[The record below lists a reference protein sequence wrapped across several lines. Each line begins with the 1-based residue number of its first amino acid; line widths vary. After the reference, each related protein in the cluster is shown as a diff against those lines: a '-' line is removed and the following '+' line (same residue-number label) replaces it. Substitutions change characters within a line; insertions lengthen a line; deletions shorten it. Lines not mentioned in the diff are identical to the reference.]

1 MTKPPRKRNKATSAA
16 SSDST
21 LPDDQDLEDISLQ
34 ENPALATINV
44 TAVEVPEL
52 TEQEISDR
60 LHLERK
66 VERAFFEAGK
76 ALAQLRDRRLYRSTH
91 RTFEEYCRDRFGY
104 THRRVN
110 YLIAGSVVFDNIV
123 TGTNCSQNEEVD
135 ETGTNCSQN
144 EGVDEMGTNCSQNEE
159 VDKTRLNPSRILPTN
174 EGQVRPLA
182 QLEPQQQIEVWQR
195 AVQKA
200 GGKVPSARIVTDVVQ
215 RIMERTKVPNTYQIG
230 EVCQILAKDNPEL
243 RGKGSCWAIV
253 SAVNNFSCTV
263 KMWDGEYAVGLQH
276 LKSYNYLPTECEQ
289 MQVIS
294 DRINQVYSDSL
305 EETVKSLLQSLGK
318 LNRPYLT
325 AVEEKLLK
333 LLELEYG
340 RIP

>member
-21 LPDDQDLEDISLQ
+21 LPDDQDLEHISLQ

-76 ALAQLRDRRLYRSTH
+76 ALMELRERRLYRSTH
-91 RTFEEYCRDRFGY
+91 KTFEEYCRDRFSY
-104 THRRVN
+104 TYRHVN
-110 YLIAGSVVFDNIV
+110 YLIAGCLIVDNIKM
-123 TGTNCSQNEEVD
+123 GTNSSQNE
-135 ETGTNCSQN
+135 SQ
-144 EGVDEMGTNCSQNEE
+144 DEMGTNSSQ
-159 VDKTRLNPSRILPTN
+159 ILPTS
-174 EGQVRPLA
+174 EVQVRPLA
-182 QLEPQQQIEVWQR
+182 KLEPQQQPGAWQQ
-195 AVQKA
+195 AVEKA
-200 GGKVPSARIVTDVVQ
+200 EGKVPSGRIVKDVVQ
-215 RIMERTKVPNTYQIG
+215 QIMERTKVPNTYQIG

-243 RGKGSCWAIV
+243 RGKGGCWGIV
-253 SAVNNFSCTV
+253 NHVGEFSCTV
-263 KMWDGEYAVGLQH
+263 KTWNGEYTVGLQH
-276 LKSYNYLPTECEQ
+276 LKSYDYLPAECQQ
-289 MQVIS
+289 MQVIC
-294 DRINQVYSDSL
+294 DRISRVYSDSL
-305 EETVKSLLQSLGK
+305 EETVKSLLQLLGK
-318 LNRPYLT
+318 VNRPYLT

>member
-1 MTKPPRKRNKATSAA
+1 MTKPPRKRNKATSTA

-110 YLIAGSVVFDNIV
+110 YLIAGSIVFDNIA
-123 TGTNCSQNEEVD
+123 
-135 ETGTNCSQN
+135 
-144 EGVDEMGTNCSQNEE
+144 MGTNCSQNEE
-159 VDKTRLNPSRILPTN
+159 ADKTRLNPSRILPTN

-182 QLEPQQQIEVWQR
+182 QLEPQQQVEVWQR
-195 AVQKA
+195 AVQVAGSKA
-200 GGKVPSARIVTDVVQ
+200 PPARIVKDVVQ
-215 RIMERTKVPNTYQIG
+215 KIMERTKVPNTYQIG
-230 EVCQILAKDNPEL
+230 EVCQILAKDNLEL
-243 RGKGSCWAIV
+243 RGKGGCWGIV
-253 SAVNNFSCTV
+253 NHLGQFSCTV
-263 KMWDGEYAVGLQH
+263 KTWDGEYTVGLQY
-276 LKSYNYLPTECEQ
+276 LKSYNYLPEECEQ
-289 MQVIS
+289 MRVIC
-294 DRINQVYSDSL
+294 DRISRVYSGEL
-305 EETVKSLLQSLGK
+305 EESVQKFLESLGK
-318 LNRPYLT
+318 MKRAYLT
-325 AVEEKLLK
+325 ELEEKLLSVIEK
-333 LLELEYG
+333 EY
-340 RIP
+340 RSSDQK